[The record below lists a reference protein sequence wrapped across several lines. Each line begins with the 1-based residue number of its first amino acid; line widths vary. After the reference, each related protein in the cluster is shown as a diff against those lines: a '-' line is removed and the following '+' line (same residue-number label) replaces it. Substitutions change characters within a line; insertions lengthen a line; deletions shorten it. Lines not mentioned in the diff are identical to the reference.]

1 MNHMFTLK
9 HASWDGGAVSEN
21 PFFLAT
27 IGPQKTIKTR
37 CNKRVSMRVIDNH
50 DITCTAC
57 LDDINRQEKAY
68 EQIEQYSHVLE
79 TQGLEAANAL
89 AATWEV

>member
-1 MNHMFTLK
+1 MFTLK

-37 CNKRVSMRVIDNH
+37 EDR
-50 DITCTAC
+50 A
-57 LDDINRQEKAY
+57 
-68 EQIEQYSHVLE
+68 QIE
-79 TQGLEAANAL
+79 EAFQNGYRAGYG
-89 AATWEV
+89 TVPVVPFR